1 MEKEEQLLK
10 KRILELAELS
20 YKRGISTHTD
30 FLNLSEQTIF
40 YSVSGMLP
48 PVSYVLTGGFLFPER
63 KVAVFYPEGEDEP
76 DDLPF
81 ECIKISPVSPRFSEN
96 LTHRD
101 YLGAIMNLG
110 ITRAMI
116 GDIVI
121 KDLDAYCFVLKKIS
135 PYICENLTTVRH
147 TTVSAAPFDGE
158 EGFPEPEYEEMT
170 GSLSSLRL
178 DSITVLCARLSRTKA
193 AALITAERVFIN
205 GRLETS
211 ASKNVGEGDIIS
223 IRGIGK
229 FRIASVGGTT
239 KKGRTIV
246 TVYKYK

>member
-20 YKRGISTHTD
+20 YKKGITANTD

-48 PVSYVLTGGFLFPER
+48 PVSYILTGGFLCSER
-63 KVAVFYPEGEDEP
+63 KVAVFYPSDEEDP
-76 DDLPF
+76 PDLPF
-81 ECIKISPVSPRFSEN
+81 ECIKISPINPKFSEN

-110 ITRAMI
+110 ITRGMT

-121 KDLDAYCFVLKKIS
+121 KDQDAFCFVLKKIC
-135 PYICENLTTVRH
+135 PYICENLTSVRH
-147 TTVSAAPFDGE
+147 TIVSAAVLDDI
-158 EGFPEPEYEEMT
+158 EGFPEPEYDEIN
-170 GSLSSLRL
+170 GFLSSLRL
-178 DSITVLCARLSRTKA
+178 DSITALCARLSRTKA
-193 AALITAERVFIN
+193 VSLITSERVFIN

-211 ASKNVGEGDIIS
+211 VSKTVTEDDIIS
-223 IRGIGK
+223 IRGVGK
-229 FRIASVGGTT
+229 FRIGPVKGTT
-239 KKGRTIV
+239 KKGRTLV